1 VGDLFFK
8 TDENAVYVYTS
19 TGWAELAGG
28 GISGLTANRALASD
42 ASGDV
47 VSTAVTSDELGFL
60 SGVVSGVQGQID
72 ALDSEIDGKQ
82 DIVAG
87 VSDTEI
93 GYLDG
98 VTSGIQGQLNTKQA
112 TITGGATTITDTN
125 LTTSRALVSDGSG
138 KVAVSAVTSTELGF
152 VDGVTSNIQTQINAK
167 ANTASPTFTGV
178 VLAPQIRLSST
189 TAASTTSTAQGL
201 QVGSTTTGTRMKFG
215 PNTLQVVT
223 STSSATTLELQPNG
237 GLARFGGAIDT
248 DVAQSTVNGTAAI
261 RNVRVSTADPS
272 GGLNGDVDRKSV
284 V

>member
-1 VGDLFFK
+1 LSKRFLVPLTLAGGSTLPASGNVGDLFFK

-72 ALDSEIDGKQ
+72 ALDAVVDG
-82 DIVAG
+82 
-87 VSDTEI
+87 
-93 GYLDG
+93 
-98 VTSGIQGQLNTKQA
+98 KQA